1 MGKCSVARVEGKL
14 PPRQH
19 SDVERRS
26 EALPAPRSPDLPRA
40 GLGLRKGRGG
50 CEQCLCVSFQ
60 LEKEQVFFNCH
71 AFCLLPN

>member
-1 MGKCSVARVEGKL
+1 MGKSSVARVEGKL
-14 PPRQH
+14 PPGQH
-19 SDVERRS
+19 SNVERS
-26 EALPAPRSPDLPRA
+26 EALPAPRSPDPPRA

-50 CEQCLCVSFQ
+50 CEQCLRVPFQ